1 MPRRTT
7 GSPYHTKTKG
17 EGIRWPEDG
26 RRRHQ
31 AGFKTKTE
39 ARRWF
44 AENVAPRLDRGA
56 PSPEITFKR
65 FCDIYIERWGADV
78 ADSTRG
84 TLEEWLAPA
93 RETFGSWT
101 LRELEGGANDISR
114 WRLKL
119 AEGPRYRATRG
130 LRQAL
135 AAAVRWRYMSSNPA
149 VAAGA
154 NPTPRA
160 VEIDPFAAEEIEAIC
175 AELGTADRA
184 LVVFASETGLRT
196 NEWTATERRDIDRDG
211 PAVMVRRRYA
221 RGRATPYPK
230 TERRRVPLTARA
242 FEALQSL
249 PPRLDTPLVFPAAE
263 GGPIELNNWRR
274 RVWHPALEAA
284 GLRQRGP
291 YHLRHT
297 FATRALDAGMSIFRL
312 AGVMGASVRT
322 IEHHYAAHT
331 RESEDEVRALL
342 EASSGRSGDV
352 VASGEE
358 E

>member
-1 MPRRTT
+1 MPRRTQ
-7 GSPYHTKTKG
+7 GSVYKTSDG
-17 EGIRWPEDG
+17 FGIRWPEDG
-26 RRRHQ
+26 DRPHQ

-56 PSPEITFKR
+56 PSPEISFDG
-65 FCDIYIERWGADV
+65 FCDLYLERWGADV
-78 ADSTRG
+78 ADSTRH

-93 RETFGSWT
+93 REAFGSWT
-101 LRELEGGANDISR
+101 LRELEGGLDDISR

-135 AAAVRWRYMSSNPA
+135 AAAVRWGYMGSNPA
-149 VAAGA
+149 AVDA
-154 NPTPRA
+154 NPTPRPGE
-160 VEIDPFAAEEIEAIC
+160 VDPFTPDEIEATC
-175 AELGTADRA
+175 AELGAADRA
-184 LVVFASETGLRT
+184 LVIFASETGLRT
-196 NEWTATERRDIDRDG
+196 NEWTAIERRDIDRDG

-230 TERRRVPLTARA
+230 TQRRRVPLTVVA
-242 FEALQSL
+242 FEAWRSL

-263 GGPIELNNWRR
+263 GGPIEINNWRR

-291 YHLRHT
+291 YQLRHT
-297 FATRALDAGMSIFRL
+297 FATRALAAGVSIFKL
-312 AGVMGASVRT
+312 ARVMGASVRT
-322 IEHHYAAHT
+322 IDHHYGAFI

-342 EASSGRSGDV
+342 DASAARSGDV
-352 VASGEE
+352 VATGEE